1 MLSILISPFLSLNDA
16 FSQNIWMADSVTS
29 TGIGRI
35 SDNDVSTAQMEAI
48 ADAQKKALIQ
58 AVGMLLPFDLFEAQ
72 FPVLKEALF
81 DRAYDYIENYRVLYE
96 STLGDRYHI
105 TIQSTIAFKE
115 LEDYLVTTEFLTPQ
129 VKLPRILLMIAK
141 QGLKQ
146 NFYTCWWSFID
157 PEKELTIIDRILKDE
172 LQKKGFEVIDH
183 TYLIQETTINKVYG
197 CLDVK
202 VEAITSLG
210 KQFNADIAIVGNS
223 QIEMADEIENSGKKS
238 VQASIVAKAVKIE
251 DGSTVINLGT
261 YIPATEEDEET
272 ARKAAL
278 ERVARNFAHKIGEQ
292 ISTRW
297 VKDSK
302 GISVITLHI
311 TGLSNYLDFSR
322 LKSVLKK
329 GIPEIQSLS
338 QKTLSDEGALIEVE
352 SNLDAPA
359 LTKLIGSNNFED
371 FIISI
376 KNVSHNL
383 IEMEIRIKA
392 ESPEQEQLIT
402 DRGKETKND

>member
-1 MLSILISPFLSLNDA
+1 MLSILLSPFLSLNDA
-16 FSQNIWMADSVTS
+16 FSQNTWMDDSVTS

-35 SDNDVSTAQMEAI
+35 SDNDVSHAQMEAI

-72 FPVLKEALF
+72 FPVLKEVLF
-81 DRAYDYIENYRVLYE
+81 DRSYDYIENYRVLYE

-115 LEDYLVTTEFLTPQ
+115 LEDFLVTAEFLTSQ
-129 VKLPRILLMIAK
+129 VRLPRILLMIAK

-157 PEKELTIIDRILKDE
+157 PEKELTIIDQILKDE

-202 VEAITSLG
+202 VEAITSIG
-210 KQFNADIAIVGNS
+210 KQFNADIAIVGSS
-223 QIEMADEIENSGKKS
+223 QIEIADEIENSAKKS
-238 VQASIVAKAVKIE
+238 VQASITAKGVKIS
-251 DGSTVINLGT
+251 DGSTVANLGT

-278 ERVARNFAHKIGEQ
+278 ERVSRSFAYKIGEQ

-297 VKDSK
+297 IKDNK
-302 GISVITLHI
+302 GISVITLSI
-311 TGLSNYLDFSR
+311 SGLSNYLDFSH

-352 SNLDAPA
+352 SNLDVPS

-376 KNVSHNL
+376 KNVSNNL
-383 IEMEIRIKA
+383 IEMEVRVKA
-392 ESPEQEQLIT
+392 ENPEQEQLIT
-402 DRGKETKND
+402 EKGKETKND

>member
-1 MLSILISPFLSLNDA
+1 MD
-16 FSQNIWMADSVTS
+16 DSVTS

-35 SDNDVSTAQMEAI
+35 SDNDVSHAQMEAI

-72 FPVLKEALF
+72 FPVLKEVLF
-81 DRAYDYIENYRVLYE
+81 DRSYDYIENYRVLYE

-115 LEDYLVTTEFLTPQ
+115 LEDFLVTTEFLTSQ

-157 PEKELTIIDRILKDE
+157 PEKELTIIDQILKDE

-202 VEAITSLG
+202 VEAITSIG
-210 KQFNADIAIVGNS
+210 KQFNADIAIVGSS
-223 QIEMADEIENSGKKS
+223 QIEIADEIENSGKKS
-238 VQASIVAKAVKIE
+238 VQASITAKGVKIS
-251 DGSTVINLGT
+251 DGSTVANLGT

-272 ARKAAL
+272 ARKAAS
-278 ERVARNFAHKIGEQ
+278 ERVARSFGYKIGEQ

-297 VKDSK
+297 IKDSK
-302 GISVITLHI
+302 GISVITLSI
-311 TGLSNYLDFSR
+311 SGLSNYLDFSS

-352 SNLDAPA
+352 SNLDAPS

-376 KNVSHNL
+376 KNVSNNL
-383 IEMEIRIKA
+383 IEMEVRVKA
-392 ESPEQEQLIT
+392 ENPEQEQLIT
-402 DRGKETKND
+402 EKGKETKND

>member
-1 MLSILISPFLSLNDA
+1 MLSILLSPFLSLNDA
-16 FSQNIWMADSVTS
+16 FAQNTWMDDSVTS
-29 TGIGRI
+29 IGIGRI
-35 SDNDVSTAQMEAI
+35 SDNDVSHAQMEAI

-72 FPVLKEALF
+72 FPVLKEVLF
-81 DRAYDYIENYRVLYE
+81 DRSYDYIENYRVLYE

-115 LEDYLVTTEFLTPQ
+115 LEDFLVTTEFLTSQ
-129 VKLPRILLMIAK
+129 IKLPRILLMIAK

-157 PEKELTIIDRILKDE
+157 PEKELTIIDQILKDE

-183 TYLIQETTINKVYG
+183 TYLTQETTINKVYG

-202 VEAITSLG
+202 VEAITSIG
-210 KQFNADIAIVGNS
+210 KQFNADIAIVGSS
-223 QIEMADEIENSGKKS
+223 QIEIADEIENSAKKS
-238 VQASIVAKAVKIE
+238 VQASITAKGVKIS
-251 DGSTVINLGT
+251 DGSTVANLGT

-272 ARKAAL
+272 ARKAAS
-278 ERVARNFAHKIGEQ
+278 ERVARSFAYKIGEQ

-297 VKDSK
+297 IKDSK
-302 GISVITLHI
+302 GISVITLSI
-311 TGLSNYLDFSR
+311 SGLSNYLDFSR

-352 SNLDAPA
+352 SNLDAPS

-376 KNVSHNL
+376 KNISNNL
-383 IEMEIRIKA
+383 IEMEVRVKA
-392 ESPEQEQLIT
+392 ENPEQEQLIT
-402 DRGKETKND
+402 EKGKETKND

>member
-1 MLSILISPFLSLNDA
+1 MLSILLSPFLSLNDA
-16 FSQNIWMADSVTS
+16 FSQNTWMDDSVTS

-35 SDNDVSTAQMEAI
+35 SDNDVSHAQMEAI

-72 FPVLKEALF
+72 FPVLKEVLF
-81 DRAYDYIENYRVLYE
+81 DRSYDYIENYRVLYE

-115 LEDYLVTTEFLTPQ
+115 LEDFLVTAEFLTSQ

-157 PEKELTIIDRILKDE
+157 PEKELTIIDQILKDE

-183 TYLIQETTINKVYG
+183 TYLTQETTINKVYG

-202 VEAITSLG
+202 VEAITSIG
-210 KQFNADIAIVGNS
+210 KQFNADIAIVGSS
-223 QIEMADEIENSGKKS
+223 QIEIADEIENSGKKS
-238 VQASIVAKAVKIE
+238 VQASITAKGVKIS
-251 DGSTVINLGT
+251 DGSTVANLGT

-272 ARKAAL
+272 ARKAAS
-278 ERVARNFAHKIGEQ
+278 ERVARSFGYKIGEQ

-297 VKDSK
+297 IKDSK
-302 GISVITLHI
+302 GISVITLSI
-311 TGLSNYLDFSR
+311 SGLSNYLDFSR
-322 LKSVLKK
+322 LKIALKK

-352 SNLDAPA
+352 SNLDAPS

-376 KNVSHNL
+376 KNVSNNL
-383 IEMEIRIKA
+383 IEMEVRVKA
-392 ESPEQEQLIT
+392 ENPEQEQLIT
-402 DRGKETKND
+402 EKGKETKND

>member
-1 MLSILISPFLSLNDA
+1 MLSILLSPFLSLNDA
-16 FSQNIWMADSVTS
+16 FSQNTWMDDSVTS

-35 SDNDVSTAQMEAI
+35 SDNDVSHAQMEAI

-72 FPVLKEALF
+72 FPVLKEVLF
-81 DRAYDYIENYRVLYE
+81 DRSYDYIENYRVLYE

-115 LEDYLVTTEFLTPQ
+115 LEDFLVTAEFLTSQ

-157 PEKELTIIDRILKDE
+157 PEKELTIIDQILKDE

-202 VEAITSLG
+202 VEAITSIG
-210 KQFNADIAIVGNS
+210 KQFNADIAIVGSS
-223 QIEMADEIENSGKKS
+223 QIEIADEIENSAKKS
-238 VQASIVAKAVKIE
+238 VQASITAKGVKIS
-251 DGSTVINLGT
+251 DGLTVANLGT

-272 ARKAAL
+272 ARKAAS
-278 ERVARNFAHKIGEQ
+278 ERVARSFAYKIGEQ

-297 VKDSK
+297 IKDSK
-302 GISVITLHI
+302 GISVITLSI
-311 TGLSNYLDFSR
+311 SGLSNYLDFSR

-352 SNLDAPA
+352 SNLDVPS

-376 KNVSHNL
+376 KNVSNNL
-383 IEMEIRIKA
+383 IEMEVRIKA
-392 ESPEQEQLIT
+392 ENPKQEQLIT
-402 DRGKETKND
+402 EKGKETKND